1 MGQKCPILTKDIMI
15 KYTLLVAALAL
26 LVGCSEDKKPKEVVK
41 AEAAQA
47 ELAASEPVAAT
58 EPTPTVDQ
66 KITTWLRSRPHSI
79 QICYDPARE
88 GMYIQYPPL
97 PSDADPADPPF
108 HDWIYMEK
116 LPMYYIAT
124 NNTWYLAEADINKIG
139 FAQVFP
145 DVTGLTC
152 KINVARQT

>member
-1 MGQKCPILTKDIMI
+1 MK
-15 KYTLLVAALAL
+15 KYTLFAALAL
-26 LVGCSEDKKPKEVVK
+26 LVGCSEDKPKEVAKV
-41 AEAAQA
+41 EAAVA
-47 ELAASEPVAAT
+47 AASEPEAA
-58 EPTPTVDQ
+58 EPVPTVDQ

-97 PSDADPADPPF
+97 PADADSANLPF

-124 NNTWYLAEADINKIG
+124 NNTWYLAGAEIDKAG
-139 FAQVFP
+139 FAQVYP

-152 KINVARQT
+152 KINVSRQT